1 MVLRKFTKFKMKR
14 DQRQRSPVSSV
25 LNLFDNCRYVQRRR
39 ARRRENKDPSHNQK
53 QHAYG
58 KREKETS

>member
-1 MVLRKFTKFKMKR
+1 MKR
-14 DQRQRSPVSSV
+14 DQRQRPQSHPVFSV